1 MVALTSQQELTNI
14 VRNWNP
20 HDKAKVNQLID
31 LNLRG
36 VYNCLDV
43 VLPGLLAR
51 GDNGSGGIGIV
62 SEFWLIAQAATF
74 ALSLWVAFGVAL
86 AIMDTEGAK

>member
-1 MVALTSQQELTNI
+1 MLKFWLKVLAVLVAWL
-14 VRNWNP
+14 VM
-20 HDKAKVNQLID
+20 
-31 LNLRG
+31 G
-36 VYNCLDV
+36 
-43 VLPGLLAR
+43 
-51 GDNGSGGIGIV
+51 GGIGIV